1 MNKNVTVKNIIN
13 DNLGGEI
20 IMKNITENDKP
31 KSNNRISDIVR
42 TNIAIDIGAN
52 GLSIPQCADKYGIAR
67 QSINRWLRNDRE
79 FVNDVERYKNDAT
92 NEKIDA
98 INRMMLGV
106 IDDQVQNVI
115 NISKDTSIPPSTR
128 LDASKFLI
136 NKFIPDKGKQQQTIK
151 NQNNTQINIDN
162 TNNTKSIEDIL
173 KSLDDNIIDTTDK
186 DDDF

>member
-1 MNKNVTVKNIIN
+1 
-13 DNLGGEI
+13 
-20 IMKNITENDKP
+20 MKNITENDRRI
-31 KSNNRISDIVR
+31 SNNKTPEIVR
-42 TNIAIDIGAN
+42 TNIAIDLSVN
-52 GLSIPQCADKYGIAR
+52 GLTTGQCAKKYGIA
-67 QSINRWLRNDRE
+67 QQTICRWLRNDKD
-79 FVNDVERYKNDAT
+79 FVSDVERYRQNAVD
-92 NEKIDA
+92 EKINA

-115 NISKDTSIPPSTR
+115 NISKDANVPPSTR

-136 NKFIPDKGKQQQTIK
+136 NKFISDKPKQQQIR

-173 KSLDDNIIDTTDK
+173 KSLDDNIIDTTNK

>member
-1 MNKNVTVKNIIN
+1 MR
-13 DNLGGEI
+13 
-20 IMKNITENDKP
+20 NITENDRQR
-31 KSNNRISDIVR
+31 SNNKTPDIVR
-42 TNIAIDIGAN
+42 TNIAIDLGAN
-52 GLSIPQCADKYGIAR
+52 GLTTTECSQKYNIAR
-67 QSINRWLRNDRE
+67 QTINRWLRNDRE
-79 FVNDVERYKNDAT
+79 FVNDVERYKMDAT

-115 NISKDTSIPPSTR
+115 NISKDTNVPPSTR

-136 NKFIPDKGKQQQTIK
+136 NKFIPDKAKQQTIR

-162 TNNTKSIEDIL
+162 TNNTNKSIEDIL
-173 KSLDDNIIDTTDK
+173 KSLDDNIIDTTNK

>member
-1 MNKNVTVKNIIN
+1 
-13 DNLGGEI
+13 
-20 IMKNITENDKP
+20 MKNITDNNKK
-31 KSNNRISDIVR
+31 KSNNRTSDIVR
-42 TNIAIDIGAN
+42 ENIAIDLAIN
-52 GLSIPQCADKYGIAR
+52 GLSVPECAQKYGMAR

-79 FVNDVERYKNDAT
+79 FVSNVERYKNDYI

-115 NISKDTSIPPSTR
+115 NLSKDTNVPPSTR

-136 NKFIPDKGKQQQTIK
+136 NKFIADKPKQQQIR
-151 NQNNTQINIDN
+151 NQTNTQINIDN
-162 TNNTKSIEDIL
+162 SNNTNKSIEDIL
-173 KSLDDNIIDTTDK
+173 KSLDDNIIDPTNK

>member
-1 MNKNVTVKNIIN
+1 
-13 DNLGGEI
+13 
-20 IMKNITENDKP
+20 MKNITENDKP

-52 GLSIPQCADKYGIAR
+52 GMSIPQCADKYGIAR

-79 FVNDVERYKNDAT
+79 FVNDVERYKNDAVD
-92 NEKIDA
+92 EKIDA

-115 NISKDTSIPPSTR
+115 NLSKDVNVPPSTR

-136 NKFIPDKGKQQQTIK
+136 NKFIPDKPKQAIRT
-151 NQNNTQINIDN
+151 QNNTQINIDN
-162 TNNTKSIEDIL
+162 TNNTNNKTIEEIL
-173 KSLDDNIIDTTDK
+173 KSLDDNIIDTTNK

>member
-1 MNKNVTVKNIIN
+1 
-13 DNLGGEI
+13 
-20 IMKNITENDKP
+20 MKNITDNNKK
-31 KSNNRISDIVR
+31 KSNNRTSDIVR
-42 TNIAIDIGAN
+42 ENIAIDLAIN

-79 FVNDVERYKNDAT
+79 FVSNVERYKNDYI

-115 NISKDTSIPPSTR
+115 NLSKDPNVAPSTR

-136 NKFIPDKGKQQQTIK
+136 NKFIADKPKQQSIRT
-151 NQNNTQINIDN
+151 QNNTQINIDN
-162 TNNTKSIEDIL
+162 TNNNTKSIEDIL
-173 KSLDDNIIDTTDK
+173 KSLDDNMIDTTNK
-186 DDDF
+186 DDEF

>member
-1 MNKNVTVKNIIN
+1 
-13 DNLGGEI
+13 
-20 IMKNITENDKP
+20 MKNIVNIDRKI
-31 KSNNRISDIVR
+31 SNNKTPEIVR
-42 TNIAIDIGAN
+42 TNIAIDLGAN
-52 GLSIPQCADKYGIAR
+52 GMTTSECANKYGIAR
-67 QSINRWLRNDRE
+67 QTICRWLRNDRE
-79 FVNDVERYKNDAT
+79 FVSDVERYKNDAVD
-92 NEKIDA
+92 EKVDA

-115 NISKDTSIPPSTR
+115 DISKDKNIPPSTR

-136 NKFIPDKGKQQQTIK
+136 NKFIPDKPKQAIRT
-151 NQNNTQINIDN
+151 QNNTQINIDN